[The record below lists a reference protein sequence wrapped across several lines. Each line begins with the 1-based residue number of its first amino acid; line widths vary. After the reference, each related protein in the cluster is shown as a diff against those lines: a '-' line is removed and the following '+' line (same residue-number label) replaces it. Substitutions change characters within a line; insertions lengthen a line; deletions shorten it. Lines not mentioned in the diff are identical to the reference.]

1 MNKYS
6 VPARL
11 VGRQVRVLLH
21 ASDLAVYD
29 GTTEVARH
37 ERLLTRLGPPKVVSH
52 QTNIQPA
59 LGPGAVSELTNKR
72 CRTKPP

>member
-1 MNKYS
+1 VLAKWGACLTGDVLAKCGAYAQVTVRMNKYS

-11 VGRQVRVLLH
+11 VGRPVRVLLH

-37 ERLLTRLGPPKVVSH
+37 ERLMTK
-52 QTNIQPA
+52 
-59 LGPGAVSELTNKR
+59 GAG
-72 CRTKPP
+72 